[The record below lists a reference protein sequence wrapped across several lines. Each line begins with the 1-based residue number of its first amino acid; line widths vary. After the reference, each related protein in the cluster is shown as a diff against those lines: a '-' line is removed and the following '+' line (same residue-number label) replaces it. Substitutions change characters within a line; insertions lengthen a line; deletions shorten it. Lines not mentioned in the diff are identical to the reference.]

1 MQNSG
6 KESAPALAKQRS
18 DLIESLHEQ
27 TKRNQELNANLEVV
41 KRAFE
46 TNTDKFKRWRDEQ
59 GVQVLALRQG
69 ATKSDEEFEAWKAR
83 RDTVLQTYRGIDN
96 MQEVVALLD
105 ELMEVEER
113 QEKAVRL
120 KIEAA
125 VNKLQL
131 AQDIPMIMSQCD
143 RLARMAEVALQDGVC
158 FDCAVKRQESNSEVD
173 ME

>member
-1 MQNSG
+1 MQNAG
-6 KESAPALAKQRS
+6 RESAQVLAKQRS

-27 TKRNQELNANLEVV
+27 NKRNQDLKASLEVV
-41 KRAFE
+41 KRALE
-46 TNTDKFKRWRDEQ
+46 TNTIEFKRWHDEQ

-69 ATKSDEEFEAWKAR
+69 ATKSDEELEAWKAR

-96 MQEVVALLD
+96 MEEIVALLD

-113 QEKAVRL
+113 QEKAVQL
-120 KIEAA
+120 KIKAA
-125 VNKLQL
+125 ESALQL

-143 RLARMAEVALQDGVC
+143 RLARMADVALQDGVC
-158 FDCAVKRQESNSEVD
+158 FDCAVKRQESNSEDD